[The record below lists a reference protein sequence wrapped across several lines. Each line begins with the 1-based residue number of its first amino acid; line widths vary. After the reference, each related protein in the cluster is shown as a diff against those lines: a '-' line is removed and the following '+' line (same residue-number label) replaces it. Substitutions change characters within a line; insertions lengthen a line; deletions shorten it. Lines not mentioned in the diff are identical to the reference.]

1 MKNNMLDAFLNNEPK
16 LEDKLYCRG
25 FLLTDAPD
33 CETRAPFLCH
43 WTRRELGTVRIFV
56 HPKLSLHIR
65 GEFCLIGHAYDPVSM
80 LRDECSILKSLSE
93 AEEDYR
99 SFHQLTGVFT
109 LFRVTEREITLWGDP
124 TGMQT
129 NFYAVHA
136 GNRYVSSHSTLL
148 GELLG
153 AQRDP
158 YVEALARYRFFPLL
172 GNSLPGDLT
181 PYVGIRRLVPNHL
194 VRLKASGAETER
206 FYTPHRLELSREEL
220 TERCAELLRRNLQLI
235 AEKWKRPAI
244 SLTGGCDSKTTLAC
258 AAGFYERFS
267 YFSYISSD
275 SERVDAEAAAEI
287 CKALGLPHRIYRI
300 PETDRALPGTEQ
312 AARLLRWNMGDLC
325 DCNANDVRKR
335 VFFADTADFDI
346 EVKSWASEVGRA
358 YYSKRFHGRTDFGPE
373 PTPRA
378 CTALYK
384 FFLHNR
390 RLVRRTDRVFAEY
403 LEQFFVQDRENP
415 IPWQEQFFWE
425 HRMPSWNGLVIT
437 GEHRYSFDIT
447 IPYNNRLLLELL
459 LSASAEDRIHDN
471 IHAAIR
477 QSMNPA
483 IDQTGIAVQNLK
495 HTDRRAK
502 IESLYYSA
510 MTKLHF

>member
-1 MKNNMLDAFLNNEPK
+1 MGNRTFDTFLNNDPK
-16 LEDKLYCRG
+16 LAKKLYCRG
-25 FLLTDAPD
+25 FLVTDAQD
-33 CETRAPFLCH
+33 CEARASFLGE
-43 WTRRELGTVRIFV
+43 WTRRELGSVRILV
-56 HPKLSLHIR
+56 HPEQSVHLNGTL
-65 GEFCLIGHAYDPVSM
+65 CLIGHAYDPVLM
-80 LRDECSILKSLSE
+80 LADEASILKVLSE
-93 AEEDYR
+93 TEDFYKA
-99 SFHQLTGVFT
+99 FHRLTGVFT
-109 LFRVTEREITLWGDP
+109 LLRVTDGEITLWGDP
-124 TGMQT
+124 AGMQT
-129 NFYAVHA
+129 SFYAVC
-136 GNRYVSSHSTLL
+136 GGKRYVASHTTLL

-153 AQRDP
+153 LERDP
-158 YVEALARYRFFPLL
+158 YVEALSRYRFFPLL

-181 PYVGIRRLVPNHL
+181 PYGEIRRLVPNHL
-194 VRLKASGAETER
+194 VRLTRAGAKTER
-206 FYTPHRLELSREEL
+206 FYTPHRLEISREEL
-220 TERCAELLRRNLQLI
+220 VERCAELLHRNLQLI

-258 AAGFYERFS
+258 AAGLYERFS
-267 YFSYISSD
+267 YFSYISTD

-287 CKALGLPHRIYRI
+287 CRALGLPHRIYRI
-300 PETDRALPGTEQ
+300 PESDGALPGTEQ
-312 AARLLRWNMGDLC
+312 AARLLRWNMGELC
-325 DCNANDVRKR
+325 PCNPNDVRKR
-335 VFFADTADFDI
+335 VYFADTEDFDV
-346 EVKSWASEVGRA
+346 EVKSWVSEVGRA
-358 YYSKRFHGRTDFGPE
+358 YYSKRFHGRKDFGPE

-384 FFLHNR
+384 FFLNKR
-390 RLVRRTDRVFAEY
+390 GLVRQTDQVFAAY
-403 LEQFFVQDRENP
+403 LEKYFERDRENP